1 MQNNVNYVSIELI
14 SPNVYQ
20 PRKHFNEE
28 TIEELSQSIKAY
40 GIIQPLT
47 VRKSGEN
54 RYELVAGERRLRAA
68 KKIGLE
74 EVPVIIIDI
83 TDKDSAA
90 IALLENLQR
99 EDLIF

>member
-1 MQNNVNYVSIELI
+1 MV
-14 SPNVYQ
+14 
-20 PRKHFNEE
+20 K
-28 TIEELSQSIKAY
+28 
-40 GIIQPLT
+40 
-47 VRKSGEN
+47 

-74 EVPVIIIDI
+74 QVPVIIIDI

-99 EDLIF
+99 EDLNFLEEAMLTIILFRIILIHKNN